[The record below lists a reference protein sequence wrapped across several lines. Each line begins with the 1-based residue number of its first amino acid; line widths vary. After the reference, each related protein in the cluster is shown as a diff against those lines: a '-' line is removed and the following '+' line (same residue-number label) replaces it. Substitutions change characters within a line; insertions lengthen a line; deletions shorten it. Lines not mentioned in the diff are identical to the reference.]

1 MNSDISKLLM
11 KVDTNI
17 TLDSVILSDENK
29 RKVQDFLNE
38 TKFRDKLLKYKL
50 QPMNRLLFYGDSGC
64 GKTYL
69 SKALSNQLQYTMCYI
84 DIANAI
90 SSGSVAENISDI
102 FAYANEKKECIIFLD
117 ECDSIAWNRDTDKN
131 SDGGTIRR
139 ATNSL
144 FQQMDQMDPSNI
156 IIAATNMLHRLD
168 AAFERRF
175 NMKLEFRRPDEDL
188 DSIFLKFLYDDFK
201 IVKDLDTVTK
211 NVVQKKMCTSY
222 YEIQGVVE
230 RAMKDS
236 VMNDFVDNN
245 KFVISEKYL
254 YQKLVEVMDIKVLF
268 KTDKSD
274 ELNSFTSPRYDDII
288 IDTELY

>member
-1 MNSDISKLLM
+1 MAVENLLM

-17 TLDSVILSDENK
+17 SLESVILSDINK
-29 RKVQDFLNE
+29 QKINDFLRE
-38 TKFRDKLLKYKL
+38 TKCRDKLLKYRL

-69 SKALSNQLQYTMCYI
+69 SKALSNHLKYTMLYI

-90 SSGSVAENISDI
+90 SSGSVAENISEI
-102 FAYANEKKECIIFLD
+102 FKYANEKGNCIIFLD

-144 FQQMDQMDPSNI
+144 FQQMDQMNPYNI
-156 IIAATNMLHRLD
+156 IIAATNMLYRLD

-175 NMKLEFRRPDEDL
+175 NQKLEFRRPKQAL
-188 DSIFLKFLYDDFK
+188 DDIIAKFLY
-201 IVKDLDTVTK
+201 KDLGFKVIKDLSQVTK
-211 NVVQKKMCTSY
+211 SVVEKKMCTSY

-230 RAMKDS
+230 RAMKDA
-236 VMNDFVDNN
+236 VMHDTLL
-245 KFVISEKYL
+245 ISETYL
-254 YQKLVEVMDIKVLF
+254 YKKLVEVMDIKVEF
-268 KTDKSD
+268 KTDKPD
-274 ELNSFTSPRYDDII
+274 EKEQFTLPRYA
-288 IDTELY
+288 ENV

>member
-1 MNSDISKLLM
+1 MAIENLTM

-17 TLDSVILSDENK
+17 SLDSVILSEENK
-29 RKVQDFLNE
+29 RKINDFLAE
-38 TKFRDKLLKYKL
+38 TNSRDKLIKYGL

-69 SKALSNQLQYTMCYI
+69 SKALSNFLGFEMLYI

-90 SSGSVAENISDI
+90 SAGSVAENISEV
-102 FAYANEKKECIIFLD
+102 FKYANEKGNCIIFLD

-144 FQQMDQMDPSNI
+144 FQQMDQMNPHNI
-156 IIAATNMLHRLD
+156 IIAATNMLYRLD

-175 NMKLEFRRPDEDL
+175 NQKLEFRRPNESLDKIIEKFLFTDKGFSIAHDL
-188 DSIFLKFLYDDFK
+188 DA
-201 IVKDLDTVTK
+201 VTK
-211 NVVQKKMCTSY
+211 GVVEKKMCTSY

-230 RAMKDS
+230 RAMKNA
-236 VMNDFVDNN
+236 VMNDTLI
-245 KFVISEKYL
+245 ISETYIYK
-254 YQKLVEVMDIKVLF
+254 KLVEVMGIKVLF
-268 KTDKSD
+268 KTDKPN
-274 ELNSFTSPRYDDII
+274 EQETFTSPRFRG
-288 IDTELY
+288 TTT

>member
-1 MNSDISKLLM
+1 MAIDNLLM

-17 TLDSVILSDENK
+17 TLDSVILSEVNK
-29 RKVQDFLNE
+29 GKIQDFLEE
-38 TKFRDKLLKYKL
+38 TACRDKLLRYRL

-69 SKALSNQLQYTMCYI
+69 SKALSNHLGYQMLYI

-90 SSGSVAENISDI
+90 SSGSVAENISEI
-102 FAYANEKKECIIFLD
+102 FKYANAQGQCIIFLD

-144 FQQMDQMDPSNI
+144 FQQMDQMSPDNI
-156 IIAATNMLHRLD
+156 IISATNMLYRLD

-175 NMKLEFRRPDEDL
+175 NQKLEFRRPKEKL
-188 DSIFLKFLYDDFK
+188 DNIINKFLY
-201 IVKDLDTVTK
+201 KDLGFRIQADLNPITK
-211 NVVQKKMCTSY
+211 SVVEKKMCTSY

-230 RAMKDS
+230 RAMKYA
-236 VMNDFVDNN
+236 VMHDTL
-245 KFVISEKYL
+245 VISETYL
-254 YQKLVEVMDIKVLF
+254 YQKLVEVMDIKVEF
-268 KTDKSD
+268 KTDKPD
-274 ELNSFTSPRYDDII
+274 NLEQFTLPRYRDR
-288 IDTELY
+288 

>member
-1 MNSDISKLLM
+1 MGDISKLLM
-11 KVDTNI
+11 KVDTDI
-17 TLDSVILSDENK
+17 TLESVILSDANK
-29 RKVQDFLNE
+29 RKIQDFLNE
-38 TKFRDKLLKYKL
+38 TKYRDKLLSYRL

-69 SKALSNQLQYTMCYI
+69 SKALSNHLKYTMCYI

-90 SSGSVAENISDI
+90 SSGAVAENISDI

-175 NMKLEFRRPDEDL
+175 NMKLEFRRPDENL
-188 DSIFLKFLYDDFK
+188 DSIFLKFLYRDLGFK
-201 IVKDLDTVTK
+201 IIHDLDQTTK
-211 NVVQKKMCTSY
+211 NVIEKKMCTSY

-236 VMNDFVDNN
+236 VMKDSLD
-245 KFVISEKYL
+245 ISETYL
-254 YQKLVEVMDIKVLF
+254 YKKLVEVMDIKVNF

-274 ELNSFTSPRYDDII
+274 ELLSFTSPRYSDD
-288 IDTELY
+288 ELEEYY

>member
-1 MNSDISKLLM
+1 M

-17 TLDSVILSDENK
+17 SLDSVILSDINK
-29 RKVQDFLNE
+29 QKIGDFLKE
-38 TKFRDKLLKYKL
+38 TEYRDKLIKYRL

-69 SKALSNQLQYTMCYI
+69 SKALSNHLKYTMLYI

-90 SSGSVAENISDI
+90 SSGSVAENISEI
-102 FAYANEKKECIIFLD
+102 FKYANEKGNCIIFLD

-144 FQQMDQMDPSNI
+144 FQQMDQMNPHNI
-156 IIAATNMLHRLD
+156 IIAATNMLYRLD

-175 NMKLEFRRPDEDL
+175 NQKLEFRRPKQAL
-188 DSIFLKFLYDDFK
+188 DDIIAKFLYKDLGFK
-201 IVKDLDTVTK
+201 VVKDLSQVTK
-211 NVVQKKMCTSY
+211 SVVEKKMCTSY

-230 RAMKDS
+230 RAMKDA
-236 VMNDFVDNN
+236 VMHDTLM
-245 KFVISEKYL
+245 ISETYL
-254 YQKLVEVMDIKVLF
+254 YKKLVEVMDIKVEF
-268 KTDKSD
+268 KTDKPD
-274 ELNSFTSPRYDDII
+274 EKEQFTLPRYSESG
-288 IDTELY
+288 TY